1 MTKDNSVRDDELL
14 CRRVKDNDDKHPDRH
29 CSDEQGNLKKI
40 NQICFFNKQHKISIF
55 RAELLN
61 SDFRRCRLCI
71 TEGVVG
77 FTAGEVCSI
86 EIEGYKVKVCAKSED
101 TDDCEHNSDEYFR
114 RIAHAIIFLICI
126 DSNPPHKEKRAFRT
140 LLQALS
146 GRSKIRGWLVKPHS

>member
-126 DSNPPHKEKRAFRT
+126 DSNPLHKEKRAFRT

-146 GRSKIRGWLVKPHS
+146 GKSKIRGWLVKPHS